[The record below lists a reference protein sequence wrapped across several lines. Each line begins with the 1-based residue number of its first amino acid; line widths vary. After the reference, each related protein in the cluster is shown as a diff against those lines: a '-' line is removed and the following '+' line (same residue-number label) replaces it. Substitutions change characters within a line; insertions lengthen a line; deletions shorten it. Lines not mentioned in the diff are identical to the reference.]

1 MKREET
7 LLAVPNVSVGG
18 DRRLVGELADAFVRN
33 GNAVLLCEPHF
44 DPDHGRAVF
53 TLAGRA
59 GSLARAVRDG
69 ALAAVEQIN
78 LHDHS
83 GSHPSVGVVDVAP
96 IVYLDPDRR
105 GAACAEA
112 LVLADRLGHEAGLPV
127 FLYGELAG
135 GRMRADLRRG
145 GFEGLAGRVDAGE
158 VSPDFGP
165 RRLADRSGAALVA
178 ARPPLVAFN
187 LELASPA
194 TVATAR
200 QVAAQIRE
208 GGAAG
213 LPGVRAIGLELPA
226 RGGVAQVSVNV
237 EDYLEVPLAR
247 VVEGV
252 ARMAPVGAT
261 ELVGLAPRGAFR
273 DFPAGLECRGRATL
287 EDALGF

>member
-7 LLAVPNVSVGG
+7 LLAVPNVSVGA
-18 DRRLVGELADAFVRN
+18 DPALVGELADAFTRR
-33 GNAVLLCEPHF
+33 GDAVLLCEPHF

-59 GSLARAVRDG
+59 GSLASAVRDG
-69 ALAAVEQIN
+69 AIAAVARLDLREYG
-78 LHDHS
+78 
-83 GSHPSVGVVDVAP
+83 GSHPCVGVLDVAP
-96 IVYLDPDRR
+96 VVYLDAERR

-112 LVLADRLGHEAGLPV
+112 LVLADRLGHEASLPV

-135 GRMRADLRRG
+135 GRSRADLRRG
-145 GFEGLAGRVDAGE
+145 GFERLAERVSAGE

-165 RRLADRSGAALVA
+165 RRLSPQGGASLVA

-187 LELASPA
+187 LELAAPA
-194 TVATAR
+194 DVETAR
-200 QVAAQIRE
+200 EVASRIRE
-208 GGAAG
+208 GAETG
-213 LPGVRAIGLELPA
+213 LPGVRAIGIELPA

-237 EDYLEVPLAR
+237 EDHVAVPLAR
-247 VVEGV
+247 LVDEV
-252 ARMAPVGAT
+252 ARRAPVAAV
-261 ELVGLAPRGAFR
+261 ELVGLAPREAFR

>member
-53 TLAGRA
+53 TLAGLA
-59 GSLARAVRDG
+59 GSLALAVRDG
-69 ALAAVEQIN
+69 ALAALAE
-78 LHDHS
+78 LDLRDH
-83 GSHPSVGVVDVAP
+83 GGRHPCVGVVDVAP

-135 GRMRADLRRG
+135 GRQRADLRRG
-145 GFEGLAGRVDAGE
+145 GLEGLAGRVDAGE

-194 TVATAR
+194 TVDTAR
-200 QVAAQIRE
+200 EAAAQIRE
-208 GGAAG
+208 GGAVG

-237 EDYLEVPLAR
+237 EDHLEVPLAR
-247 VVEGV
+247 VVEEV
-252 ARMAPVGAT
+252 ARMAPVSAT
-261 ELVGLAPRGAFR
+261 ELVGLAPRDAFR